1 VSDHEQPDPADRPQQ
16 GVPHAHDGLF
26 RLVFGK
32 PAHAA
37 SELRAVLPPELTA
50 RLDLNRLTP
59 VNGSFVD
66 STLRWRHSDVLLSTR
81 MDGHDAL
88 VYVIIEHQ
96 STPDPLMPWRMLRYL
111 TRIWDRHLED
121 HPKATRLPLVIPIVV
136 HQGHRPW
143 TAPTELSQLIDLD
156 PATAAAAA
164 EYLPMFRYLLD
175 DLARIDP
182 AELQARPLTP
192 AVRLTLLIMHA
203 APRRTDLTED
213 LESILDTI
221 QEALHSPDGTEILRA
236 VLTYIHAVTETPEDK
251 LQQVMAQLGPEAEGV
266 YMSTADKLRAQ
277 GEAKGRAEGEAKGRA
292 EALAQLLTL
301 KFGSLP
307 DAARNKLRAA
317 SAQQLAAWTGRVLDA
332 STVDDVF
339 A

>member
-1 VSDHEQPDPADRPQQ
+1 VSEDRRQQ

-50 RLDLNRLTP
+50 RLDLERLTP

-66 STLRWRHSDVLLSTR
+66 SALRWRF
-81 MDGHDAL
+81 
-88 VYVIIEHQ
+88 
-96 STPDPLMPWRMLRYL
+96 
-111 TRIWDRHLED
+111 
-121 HPKATRLPLVIPIVV
+121 
-136 HQGHRPW
+136 
-143 TAPTELSQLIDLD
+143 D

-164 EYLPMFRYLLD
+164 EFLPTFRYLLD

-192 AVRLTLLIMHA
+192 AVRLTLLVMHA
-203 APRRTDLTED
+203 APRRTDVTED
-213 LESILDTI
+213 LESFLGTI
-221 QEALHSPDGTEILRA
+221 QEALHSPDGTEILKA
-236 VLTYIHAVTETPEDK
+236 VLTYIQAVTETPADR
-251 LQQVMAQLGPEAEGV
+251 LQQVMTRLGPEAEEV
-266 YMSTADKLRAQ
+266 YMSTADML
-277 GEAKGRAEGEAKGRA
+277 RAEGEAKGRT

-301 KFGSLP
+301 KFGTLP
-307 DAARNKLRAA
+307 DAARTKLRAA
-317 SAQQLAAWTGRVLDA
+317 SAQQLADWTGRVLDA
-332 STVDDVF
+332 TTVDDVF